1 MSIVY
6 DYLKQIQAK
15 KPLDK
20 GASPAPASVS
30 PATAAVPAAASGKKK
45 VMSTFWFKIGV
56 TILGIA
62 VLGLMLYFFPPQIE
76 KTPAKTAP
84 VAAKPRAVKPEAVE
98 SGMVLEGIIYN
109 PSRPFAIIN
118 GKMLEVGGRVGD
130 YEASEIASDYV
141 ILKNLKDG
149 TSRTIRL

>member
-20 GASPAPASVS
+20 GASPANVSTSPKPAV
-30 PATAAVPAAASGKKK
+30 AASGKKNFF
-45 VMSTFWFKIGV
+45 SSLGFKIGLTV
-56 TILGIA
+56 LGLA
-62 VLGLMLYFFPPQIE
+62 VLGLMLYFFPPRAQPG
-76 KTPAKTAP
+76 TSANQGAQGQ
-84 VAAKPRAVKPEAVE
+84 VKPRAVKPEVTE

-118 GKMLEVGGRVGD
+118 GKMLEVGGRVGE
-130 YEASEIASDYV
+130 YEAAEIASDYV
-141 ILKNLKDG
+141 ILKNVKDG